1 MATKLDVGGEVYQF
15 TVAGASQT
23 FTPLFD
29 RAALLK
35 RVNITNPSAKDN
47 WTLNIGGRDLAV
59 FRLSTVGNQQLM
71 SITPPGSAPNLDF
84 FAYCRNFLGIDPVF
98 PVPLGLSA
106 KLSSVGGAT
115 ADIDMELL
123 EVDPS
128 DAGSMAINHF
138 LGKHF
143 LIPITWFLNAS
154 QSAAALGVV
163 TVDTQV
169 APSWFPAIFAGAQVP
184 EGWVIKI
191 LALFLEGVGV
201 NTFSGA
207 ANHQST
213 TQTVRFSKNGTLLF
227 SRTTSGVPNRG
238 KASAAGSANT
248 VFGQQSGVFPPFVF
262 GDFDDSGILR
272 QPIVLRGGDNLLI
285 QQELQG
291 DGTGGA
297 SYLDAL
303 ITAICDVQVP
313 SGAGS
318 VG

>member
-1 MATKLDVGGEVYQF
+1 MATKLDVGGEVYQY

-35 RVNITNPSAKDN
+35 RINVTNPSAKDN
-47 WTLNIGGRDLAV
+47 WLLNIGGRDIAM
-59 FRLSTVGNQQLM
+59 FRLSTVGNQQLL
-71 SITPPGSAPNLDF
+71 SIAPPGSAPDVDF
-84 FAYCRNFLGIDPVF
+84 FAYCRNFLNVDPTF

-115 ADIDMELL
+115 ADIDFEVV

-128 DAGSMAINHF
+128 DANTLAVNHF
-138 LGKHF
+138 QGRHF
-143 LIPITWFLNAS
+143 LIPITWYLNAS
-154 QSAAALGVV
+154 QSGAALGVV

-184 EGWVIKI
+184 EGWLIKI
-191 LALFLEGVGV
+191 LALYTEGVGV

-213 TQTVRFSKNGTLLF
+213 TQTVRLSKNGTLLF
-227 SRTTSGVPNRG
+227 SRTTSGIPNRG

-248 VFGQQSGVFPPFVF
+248 VFAQQSGVFPPFVF
-262 GDFDDSGILR
+262 SDFDDS
-272 QPIVLRGGDNLLI
+272 PVLRVPIILKGGDNLLV

-297 SYLDAL
+297 SYVDAL
-303 ITAICDVQVP
+303 ITAICDVTVP

-318 VG
+318 V